1 MIDSDGNIVEKL
13 PKEIQPK
20 WTNAPTVTDLKKDFT
35 AAQGSHSVQVGLI
48 DKYLDNLLIRG
59 SAVHKGPQYKSKIVP
74 KLIRKQAEWRYAA
87 LSEPFLSTEDVFNID
102 PVTYEDKLGAEQ
114 NALVLNNQFNTKLS
128 KVAFIDNY
136 VRTCVNEGTV
146 IVRVGWRSE
155 KNVTVEDENQFEY
168 VPTTDPLYIGQLH
181 QAAQLAMSDPDTF
194 LAQVP
199 PEMQEAVRLSAA
211 NNAAYY
217 PSFTGT
223 KEVEATKII
232 KNEPTLDICNYNN
245 LIIDPSCEGIL
256 ANAKF
261 VIYNFETS
269 IGDLKKEG
277 DRYSN
282 LDVISI
288 DDNNPL
294 AAPDHSSTDNT
305 MKFTDDIRKRIVAY
319 EYWGEWDIEDDGVLV
334 PFVATWVGQTLIRLE
349 LNPYPDQKIPFV
361 AVPYLPVKQSVY
373 GEPDG
378 SLLEDNQKI
387 VAAVTR
393 GAIDTMARSA
403 AGQKAIA
410 NGALELVNRKKY
422 DAGKDFEFNPGLD
435 PRGTIIDLQ
444 YPELPASIFNMISMQ
459 NNDAE
464 SLTGVKQFTG
474 GLGGDSLGTVAAG
487 VRGVLDAA
495 SKRELGILRRLGYGM
510 EEIGRKI
517 IAMNAVF
524 LSEEEVVRVTNEKFE
539 VIRRDDLSGNF
550 DLRLSI
556 STAEADDKKAEELAF
571 MLQTMGVN
579 MNEEMSRMLLADIAH
594 LRKMPALSRKIEQF
608 EPKPDPMVV
617 KIQELE
623 ILELES
629 KIALNYSIV
638 QENAA
643 ESILDNAKAITERA
657 KAKKTNSE
665 ANKTDLDLVEQE
677 SGVEQERALQL
688 VSQQAESQGK
698 TKVLEAIIKGST
710 EPKS

>member
-1 MIDSDGNIVEKL
+1 
-13 PKEIQPK
+13 
-20 WTNAPTVTDLKKDFT
+20 
-35 AAQGSHSVQVGLI
+35 
-48 DKYLDNLLIRG
+48 
-59 SAVHKGPQYKSKIVP
+59 
-74 KLIRKQAEWRYAA
+74 
-87 LSEPFLSTEDVFNID
+87 
-102 PVTYEDKLGAEQ
+102 
-114 NALVLNNQFNTKLS
+114 
-128 KVAFIDNY
+128 
-136 VRTCVNEGTV
+136 
-146 IVRVGWRSE
+146 
-155 KNVTVEDENQFEY
+155 
-168 VPTTDPLYIGQLH
+168 
-181 QAAQLAMSDPDTF
+181 
-194 LAQVP
+194 
-199 PEMQEAVRLSAA
+199 
-211 NNAAYY
+211 
-217 PSFTGT
+217 
-223 KEVEATKII
+223 
-232 KNEPTLDICNYNN
+232 
-245 LIIDPSCEGIL
+245 
-256 ANAKF
+256 
-261 VIYNFETS
+261 
-269 IGDLKKEG
+269 
-277 DRYSN
+277 
-282 LDVISI
+282 
-288 DDNNPL
+288 
-294 AAPDHSSTDNT
+294 
-305 MKFTDDIRKRIVAY
+305 
-319 EYWGEWDIEDDGVLV
+319 
-334 PFVATWVGQTLIRLE
+334 
-349 LNPYPDQKIPFV
+349 
-361 AVPYLPVKQSVY
+361 
-373 GEPDG
+373 
-378 SLLEDNQKI
+378 
-387 VAAVTR
+387 
-393 GAIDTMARSA
+393 
-403 AGQKAIA
+403 
-410 NGALELVNRKKY
+410 
-422 DAGKDFEFNPGLD
+422 
-435 PRGTIIDLQ
+435 
-444 YPELPASIFNMISMQ
+444 MQ

-487 VRGVLDAA
+487 VRGVVDAA

-698 TKVLEAIIKGST
+698 TKVLEAIIKAAT